1 MYNICCYKQ
10 HCIQSYSD
18 SSRQKVLVSNM
29 LPEDNAIKV
38 DISKYK
44 IRNIRDNGKELE
56 KYGFMGG
63 KRLV

>member
-1 MYNICCYKQ
+1 M
-10 HCIQSYSD
+10 
-18 SSRQKVLVSNM
+18 LVSNM